1 MSTPGMPAWAAE
13 LEHLHALNEP
23 ALATDRTGRVVFGN
37 TAAAWRHGALGEEGW
52 ASLSSVILPEGDEGV
67 LSEVIEQALHGISW
81 QGRLDV
87 RHVDGS
93 VQPAEVSCTPL
104 RRGEDIVGS
113 LWIVDY
119 AVGEWEQVREI
130 RRLGDRLRRL
140 SRVAA
145 GLNTADSIDALTEIV
160 IDQAAD
166 AVGATVASLS
176 LKLDDDTLILAGLR
190 GGLEGAAKR
199 WSKFPV
205 ANLTPAGDVV
215 RSGRLLVLRGIEEI
229 EGRYPDLEHAS
240 DGPRTMVGLPLIALG
255 RTLGVITLTFPG
267 VRELDAAE
275 LEFFA
280 ILADSCAQAI
290 VRLDS
295 QRDAAE
301 QTARVRFLADSATE
315 LSRSLDYGQ
324 TLSRVARLAV
334 PDFADF
340 CAIDL
345 LEDGRL
351 RRLAVEHVDPAKV
364 ELALE
369 LERRYPADP
378 DAAGGAWDVVLTGR
392 RSLIHEITDEMLVAS
407 ARDEEHLRLSRALD
421 LHSAIVVPLIAH
433 GRALGAIT
441 WVKAESRRPYTES
454 DALFAEDLGQRCAIA
469 IDNAELHSQTYET
482 AVQLQH
488 AVLPDLSAG
497 IPGWS
502 LARHYS
508 PASRTG
514 VGGDFFDAIGLPDG
528 RLVLFVGDVM
538 GRGVPAAA
546 AMAQMRA
553 AIRAHVVVDPEPG
566 TVSEKLDLLMQTYEI
581 PQLVTLVYLV
591 IDPATDT
598 MRVVSAGHPP
608 PVVLRANGVAEQLV
622 VSPGPP
628 LGVESGPRD
637 VCVVPFLDGDTV
649 LAFTDGLVER
659 RYEDID
665 IGQKRIL
672 DAAPRLANGSLQ
684 RELDKL
690 VDAARDRTHEDDVAA
705 LAVRR
710 AD

>member
-1 MSTPGMPAWAAE
+1 MPAWAAE
-13 LEHLHALNEP
+13 LEHLQVLNEP

-37 TAAAWRHGALGEEGW
+37 TAAAWRHGTFGDEGW
-52 ASLSSVILPEGDEGV
+52 ASLSSVILPKGDEGV
-67 LSEVIEQALHGISW
+67 LSEVIEQALHGVSW

-93 VQPAEVSCTPL
+93 VQPAEVSCAPL
-104 RRGEDIVGS
+104 RRGEEIVGT

-145 GLNTADSIDALTEIV
+145 GLNTADSVEALTEIV

-176 LKLDDDTLILAGLR
+176 LTVDDDTLVLAGLR
-190 GGLEGAAKR
+190 GGLQGAAKR
-199 WSKFPV
+199 WSTFPV
-205 ANLTPAGDVV
+205 ASSTPAGDVV
-215 RSGRLLVLRGIEEI
+215 RSGRLLVLRGTEAIEA
-229 EGRYPDLEHAS
+229 RYPDLEHAS
-240 DGPRTMVGLPLIALG
+240 DGPRTMVGLPLKVLG

-301 QTARVRFLADSATE
+301 QAARVRFLADSATE
-315 LSRSLDYGQ
+315 LSRSLDYDQ

-351 RRLAVEHVDPAKV
+351 RRLAVEHVDPEKV
-364 ELALE
+364 ELALD
-369 LERRYPADP
+369 LERRYPSDP
-378 DAAGGAWDVVLTGR
+378 DAVGGPWDVVLNGR
-392 RSLIHEITDEMLVAS
+392 RSLVHEITDEMLVAA
-407 ARDEEHLRLSRALD
+407 ARDEEHLRMARALD
-421 LHSAIVVPLIAH
+421 LRSAIVVPLIAH

-441 WVKAESRRPYTES
+441 WVKSESRRPYTES

-469 IDNAELHSQTYET
+469 IDNAELHSQTHET

-488 AVLPDLSAG
+488 AVLPDLRAA

-553 AIRAHVVVDPEPG
+553 AIRAHVVVDPDPG

-581 PQLVTLVYLV
+581 PQLVTLVYLL
-591 IDPATDT
+591 IDPATDSLSII
-598 MRVVSAGHPP
+598 SAGHPP
-608 PVVLRANGVAEQLV
+608 PIVLRAGGEAEQLV
-622 VSPGPP
+622 VLPGPP
-628 LGVESGPRD
+628 LGVGTGSRE
-637 VCVVPFLDGDTV
+637 VFVIPFRVGDIV

-659 RYEDID
+659 RDEDID

-672 DAAPRLANGSLQ
+672 DAAYRLADGSLQ

-690 VDAARDRTHEDDVAA
+690 VDGARDRTHEDDVAA

-710 AD
+710 ED

>member
-1 MSTPGMPAWAAE
+1 MPAWAEE
-13 LEHLHALNEP
+13 LEHLDVLNEP

-37 TAAAWRHGALGEEGW
+37 TAAAWRHGVLGDEGW

-67 LSEVIEQALHGISW
+67 LSEVIEQALHGVSW

-104 RRGEDIVGS
+104 RREKDIVGT

-145 GLNTADSIDALTEIV
+145 SLNTADDIDAVTEIV

-176 LKLDDDTLILAGLR
+176 LTQDDDYLVLAGLR

-199 WSKFPV
+199 WTRFPV
-205 ANLTPAGDVV
+205 ANPTPAGDVV

-240 DGPRTMVGLPLIALG
+240 DGPRTMVGLPLKALG

-301 QTARVRFLADSATE
+301 QAARVRFLADSATE

-351 RRLAVEHVDPAKV
+351 RRLAVEHVDPEKV

-407 ARDEEHLRLSRALD
+407 AHDEEHLRLARALD
-421 LHSAIVVPLIAH
+421 LHSAIVVPLVAH

-454 DALFAEDLGQRCAIA
+454 DALFAEDLAQRCAIA
-469 IDNAELHSQTYET
+469 IDNAELHSQTHET

-488 AVLPDLSAG
+488 AVLPDLTAG
-497 IPGWS
+497 IPGWM

-546 AMAQMRA
+546 AMAQMRS

-566 TVSEKLDLLMQTYEI
+566 TLSSKLDLLMQTYEI

-598 MRVVSAGHPP
+598 LRVVSAGHPP
-608 PVVLRANGVAEQLV
+608 PVVLRANGIAEQLV

-628 LGVESGPRD
+628 LGVGTEVRD
-637 VCVVPFLDGDTV
+637 VCVVPFRVDDTV

-659 RYEDID
+659 RDEDID

-710 AD
+710 TD